1 MFKDNLISLR
11 KVNHLSQEQL
21 AEQLGASR
29 QTLSKYETGE
39 SVPDIEKSK
48 QIADFFGVSLDDLVN
63 FSVEEYG
70 LNVPPK
76 GKHIFGVVKMG
87 DKGQIVIP
95 AKARKIFHMEP
106 GDNLIILGDEDQGL
120 AIIKEQGFLDM
131 MHAVSSMGKDHE

>member
-21 AEQLGASR
+21 AEQLGISR

-70 LNVPPK
+70 LNVPPVYSDRIEHSARRFRADLPPFQSNLSALLSTPFRK
-76 GKHIFGVVKMG
+76 SSAYLSGYECNDRFS
-87 DKGQIVIP
+87 IP
-95 AKARKIFHMEP
+95 LESLFRA
-106 GDNLIILGDEDQGL
+106 L
-120 AIIKEQGFLDM
+120 
-131 MHAVSSMGKDHE
+131 